1 MFYLHRY
8 KVVFSF
14 LFLIVIQGSAFAQ
27 KSEKINGK
35 NLANYDNK
43 KMHYGFYLGASATRF
58 NVEHSAEYVLQLQS
72 DSALAANPK
81 STPAFTL
88 GFVISRQ
95 LGDYFNLRFLPG
107 VSFNTRAIEFSSLD
121 GSNAK
126 DQEVASTTVHLPFM
140 IKYAAKRRKNSR
152 MYFVAGATPM
162 IDMGGSK
169 RTERVDNRLRIDK
182 NNLQIEYGAG
192 IDLFYPFFKF
202 APELRVAHGVPN
214 ILIADNNRYS
224 RSFQKLSTTTVT
236 LYLFFE

>member
-8 KVVFSF
+8 KVVFSLL
-14 LFLIVIQGSAFAQ
+14 LFLLLQGTAFAQ

-35 NLANYDNK
+35 NLPNYDSK
-43 KMHYGFYLGASATRF
+43 KMHYGFYLGAAATRF
-58 NVEHSAEYVLQLQS
+58 NVEHSAEYVAQLQT
-72 DSALAANPK
+72 DTAQAANPK

-95 LGDYFNLRFLPG
+95 LGDYFNIRFLPG
-107 VSFNTRAIEFSSLD
+107 VSFNTRNIEFSRLD
-121 GSNAK
+121 GTEAK
-126 DQEVASTTVHLPFM
+126 DQEVASTTVHLPFLV
-140 IKYAAKRRKNSR
+140 KYAAKRRKNSR
-152 MYFVAGATPM
+152 MYFVAGVTPM

-169 RTERVDNRLRIDK
+169 RSERIDNKLRVDK
-182 NNLQIEYGAG
+182 NNFQIEYGAG

-224 RSFQKLSTTTVT
+224 RSFQKLSTTSVT